1 MSLTLE
7 RAGTDEDC
15 VEQVG
20 LFMSHWVALSM
31 DEMSLMMAAW

>member
-7 RAGTDEDC
+7 RAETDEDF

-20 LFMSHWVALSM
+20 FFRSHWVALSM
-31 DEMSLMMAAW
+31 EEISLMMAAW